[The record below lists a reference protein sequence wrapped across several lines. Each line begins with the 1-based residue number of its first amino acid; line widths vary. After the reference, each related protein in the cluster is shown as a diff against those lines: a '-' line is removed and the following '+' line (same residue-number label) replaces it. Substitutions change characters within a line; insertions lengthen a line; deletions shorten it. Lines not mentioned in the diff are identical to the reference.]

1 MRSARTFE
9 PNQLLSRRQ
18 TVGPTPPMP
27 KRRRIS
33 QAYPWAVFVKDVP
46 PKFVGI
52 IDNAPDAQTAIERAI
67 EQYRVPPNERGWL
80 VAVRPRR

>member
-1 MRSARTFE
+1 MIRISYCQAAHSRSYA
-9 PNQLLSRRQ
+9 
-18 TVGPTPPMP
+18 PMP
-27 KRRRIS
+27 KLRQTS
-33 QAYPWAVFVKDVP
+33 QTYSWAVFIKDVP